1 MKLNAALLTAPFVLA
16 AALSAASASAGAPGD
31 GETKPARAFSFRE
44 PPLNALGT
52 KSMDELRGK
61 PVVVDF
67 WGQH

>member
-1 MKLNAALLTAPFVLA
+1 MKFTAAHFAVPFVLA
-16 AALSAASASAGAPGD
+16 AALSGASSAG

-44 PPLNALGT
+44 PPLNSLGT